1 MDRFLL
7 GRDAL
12 CASLEGEGSS
22 FTILNFTD
30 QRFMTATKFTA
41 KMDTL
46 GIEATPEEVD
56 LMIDEIDQD
65 NNGEIDFEG
74 TARCR
79 EIS

>member
-1 MDRFLL
+1 M
-7 GRDAL
+7 
-12 CASLEGEGSS
+12 
-22 FTILNFTD
+22 I
-30 QRFMTATKFTA
+30 ATKFSA

-74 TARCR
+74 TALCCA
-79 EIS
+79 ISC

>member
-1 MDRFLL
+1 VSWVLI
-7 GRDAL
+7 G
-12 CASLEGEGSS
+12 ASNV
-22 FTILNFTD
+22 TPLNS
-30 QRFMTATKFTA
+30 

-74 TARCR
+74 ETVADA
-79 EIS
+79 